1 MSDAETVKTIAKNC
15 FTDAV
20 EALSIIEVLEAANGN
35 GVLKSLNDAK
45 AGNAAAHIQRAL
57 FTRMHIIISRHFLP
71 ARKDDLTATRAFEL
85 MKDEKVKAAVATDAA
100 NMTKAEAEWKACNA
114 DASLESYIHLRHKF
128 LAHLAEPKP
137 GVPVPMYK
145 EVLDIAR
152 NAAKCFG
159 TLAKAVGI
167 ALQQRHS
174 RLRHRQALA
183 AYGRLF
189 RDVRSGL
196 RIRSACGLSVVEGE
210 AE

>member
-20 EALSIIEVLEAANGN
+20 EPLSIIEILEAANGN
-35 GVLKSLNDAK
+35 GVSKSLNNAK
-45 AGNAAAHIQRAL
+45 AGRAAAHIQRAL

-85 MKDEKVKAAVATDAA
+85 MKDEKVKAAATTDAA
-100 NMTKAEAEWKACNA
+100 NMSKAEAEWRAGNA

-159 TLAKAVGI
+159 TLAKATGI
-167 ALQQRHS
+167 VTLDIETQIPAQKES
-174 RLRHRQALA
+174 A
-183 AYGRLF
+183 AAF
-189 RDVRSGL
+189 WKPS
-196 RIRSACGLSVVEGE
+196 IPK
-210 AE
+210 